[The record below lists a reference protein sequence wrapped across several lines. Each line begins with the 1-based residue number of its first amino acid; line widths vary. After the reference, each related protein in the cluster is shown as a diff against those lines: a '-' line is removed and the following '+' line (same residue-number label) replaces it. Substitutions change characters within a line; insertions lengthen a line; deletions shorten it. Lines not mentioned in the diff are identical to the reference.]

1 MHHRVAMAWAG
12 VLGASGIALGAFGAH
27 ALKASLEAAG
37 GVGVWETASRYQLV
51 HASALLGFAGWLR
64 ASAQPPGT
72 CATWAVRLWAGG
84 TVLFSGSL
92 YGLALGAPH
101 WLGVVTPLGGTALIV
116 GWVLAAGAA
125 FAA

>member
-1 MHHRVAMAWAG
+1 M
-12 VLGASGIALGAFGAH
+12 GAFGAH
-27 ALKASLEAAG
+27 ALKASLEATG
-37 GVGVWETASRYQLV
+37 SLGVWETASRYQLV

-64 ASAQPPGT
+64 SPPTPSGT
-72 CATWAVRLWAGG
+72 CATWAVRLWAYG

-101 WLGVVTPLGGTALIV
+101 WLGAVTPLGGAALIA